1 MIYAKVKNG
10 TVIKYPYTMLDLK
23 SENPNTSFPSF
34 IADYILREYD
44 IHKVNV
50 VRNPSNYLKNYSETE
65 PVFINNELFQS
76 WVESDATESEIA
88 DRINSQ
94 WTSVRSSR
102 DKMLKASDWTQLPD
116 VALSADKQRE
126 WAEYRQ
132 ELRDITDATNPFLIE
147 FPEEPTNV

>member
-10 TVIKYPYTMLDLK
+10 TVIKYPYTILDLK

-34 IADYILREYD
+34 IEDYILREYD

-88 DRINSQ
+88 DRINSE
-94 WTSVRSSR
+94 WAYVRSSR

-116 VALSADKQRE
+116 VSLTAEKQRE
-126 WAEYRQ
+126 WADYRQ
-132 ELRDITDATNPFLIE
+132 ELRDITDATDPFLIE
-147 FPEEPTNV
+147 FPEEPA

>member
-88 DRINSQ
+88 DRINSE
-94 WTSVRSSR
+94 WTSVRSYR

-116 VALSADKQRE
+116 VSLTAEKQRE
-126 WAEYRQ
+126 WADYRQ
-132 ELRDITDATNPFLIE
+132 ELRDITNATDPFLIA
-147 FPEEPTNV
+147 FPEEPA